1 MCFVDMDNQNPAPEA
16 ERSQDELV
24 RRFLTR
30 PITLPQGMYVTIR
43 GFSAEAEPFAQK
55 LGQAVMD
62 YLHIL
67 ARCMD
72 LSGLERVIV
81 AADYPVA
88 LAEVDRGIETKHI
101 LTATKDELT
110 VGVAMTPAIIRD
122 GVLRSHIILDAAF
135 LIAMVERDSMLRLDV
150 SDEEFE
156 NMHQQALYLIAH
168 EAGHAHDQTVIDRQL
183 PGWLLREP
191 INDYETAP
199 ALAALNEYTACRLSA
214 TFGDERETK
223 NYEATF
229 AKVLSITRQ
238 QGNQIILKY
247 RTSGND
253 LTPII
258 SEFIPLYGRLMKAYS
273 YLLGHIDGLNQRL
286 EEAAPAAHE
295 AIQTAKWFP
304 ELAKRWH
311 ESLQQGWELYG
322 AWKSPEDLYMAQKEI
337 FHDVLKAAGIDIQP
351 YPEGQFYIHIPYSR
365 ETLPVSAW
373 DFFGLC

>member
-1 MCFVDMDNQNPAPEA
+1 
-16 ERSQDELV
+16 
-24 RRFLTR
+24 
-30 PITLPQGMYVTIR
+30 
-43 GFSAEAEPFAQK
+43 
-55 LGQAVMD
+55 
-62 YLHIL
+62 
-67 ARCMD
+67 
-72 LSGLERVIV
+72 
-81 AADYPVA
+81 
-88 LAEVDRGIETKHI
+88 
-101 LTATKDELT
+101 
-110 VGVAMTPAIIRD
+110 
-122 GVLRSHIILDAAF
+122 
-135 LIAMVERDSMLRLDV
+135 
-150 SDEEFE
+150 
-156 NMHQQALYLIAH
+156 LIAH

-191 INDYETAP
+191 VNDYETAP
-199 ALAALNEYTACRLSA
+199 ALAALDEYTACRLSA

-229 AKVLSITRQ
+229 VKVLSITRQ

-247 RTSGND
+247 RTSGNN

-295 AIQTAKWFP
+295 AIQTAKWFS

-351 YPEGQFYIHIPYSR
+351 YPHSVQSGNPPCQCLGFFRTVLTHPQKPPVLMGESERAVNTLWRRYTDEHDSNNSR
-365 ETLPVSAW
+365 PIGPDRRGKAAVTSRSLWQSSLAFPLS
-373 DFFGLC
+373 